1 MRNGEVREGEKERKE
16 KRREEKRRDTV
27 SPMVAGNS
35 EREFQ
40 ERSSDVR
47 EVRREREEGRVW
59 S

>member
-1 MRNGEVREGEKERKE
+1 MREGEKERKE